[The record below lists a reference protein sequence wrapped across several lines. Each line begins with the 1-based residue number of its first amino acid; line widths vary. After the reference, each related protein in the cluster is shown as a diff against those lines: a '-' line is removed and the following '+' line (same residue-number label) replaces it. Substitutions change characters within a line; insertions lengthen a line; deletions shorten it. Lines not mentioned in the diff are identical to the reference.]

1 MLCALTIFVVVIM
14 VTVEAQLPIVGLV
27 AKASVDVE
35 AKEGML
41 CVPTVFVVVSMVT
54 VEAQLPIVEL
64 VAKASVDVEAKEGM
78 LCVPTVSVVV
88 SMATVEWALLIVPL
102 VIAKASVHL
111 LLLLLLPQVLDQEW
125 VANSPTRCSI
135 PSFPIGTPSTP
146 MLRSSLLPMLT
157 LRLLAREAPFKC
169 YKKLLPFSLT

>member
-1 MLCALTIFVVVIM
+1 MLCALTIFVVVSM
-14 VTVEAQLPIVGLV
+14 VTVEAQLSIVELV

-35 AKEGML
+35 AKQGML
-41 CVPTVFVVVSMVT
+41 CVPTVFVVVSMV
-54 VEAQLPIVEL
+54 
-64 VAKASVDVEAKEGM
+64 
-78 LCVPTVSVVV
+78 
-88 SMATVEWALLIVPL
+88 TVEWALLIVPL

-125 VANSPTRCSI
+125 VTYSPTPCSI

-157 LRLLAREAPFKC
+157 LLLVPREAPFK
-169 YKKLLPFSLT
+169 

>member
-1 MLCALTIFVVVIM
+1 MGVKQGMLCALTIFVVVSM
-14 VTVEAQLPIVGLV
+14 VTVEAQLPIVELV

-35 AKEGML
+35 AKEVML

-64 VAKASVDVEAKEGM
+64 VAKASVQ
-78 LCVPTVSVVV
+78 L
-88 SMATVEWALLIVPL
+88 
-102 VIAKASVHL
+102 L

-125 VANSPTRCSI
+125 VTYSPIPCSI

-157 LRLLAREAPFKC
+157 LRLVPREAPFKSD
-169 YKKLLPFSLT
+169 KKLLPFALT

>member
-1 MLCALTIFVVVIM
+1 VRLSNVAVKQGMLCALTIFVVVSL
-14 VTVEAQLPIVGLV
+14 VTVEAHLPIVELV

-54 VEAQLPIVEL
+54 VE
-64 VAKASVDVEAKEGM
+64 
-78 LCVPTVSVVV
+78 
-88 SMATVEWALLIVPL
+88 WALLIVPL

-111 LLLLLLPQVLDQEW
+111 LLLLLPQVLDQEW
-125 VANSPTRCSI
+125 VTYSPTPCSI

-157 LRLLAREAPFKC
+157 LLLVPREAPFK
-169 YKKLLPFSLT
+169 

>member
-1 MLCALTIFVVVIM
+1 MGVKQGMLCALTI
-14 VTVEAQLPIVGLV
+14 
-27 AKASVDVE
+27 
-35 AKEGML
+35 
-41 CVPTVFVVVSMVT
+41 FVVVSMVT

-64 VAKASVDVEAKEGM
+64 VAKASVDVEAKEEM
-78 LCVPTVSVVV
+78 LCVPAVFVVV

-111 LLLLLLPQVLDQEW
+111 LLLLLLLLPQVLDQEW
-125 VANSPTRCSI
+125 VIYSPTPCSI

-157 LRLLAREAPFKC
+157 LLLVPREAPFKWD
-169 YKKLLPFSLT
+169 KKLLPFALT